1 MLTSDAIS
9 ISLLAVGSS
18 ASSNNGTVGSLG
30 IAGYAL
36 GAPVIHLAHS
46 RPGMTA
52 ASLGIRL
59 PLPIVGAAIGMGLQD
74 CSSSQASNDDWFCGG
89 TGLVAGFFVGM
100 ALASALDASLFA
112 WDKPEP
118 KASTGASFGLTP
130 VLSADG
136 KRGELRAFGQF

>member
-1 MLTSDAIS
+1 
-9 ISLLAVGSS
+9 
-18 ASSNNGTVGSLG
+18 
-30 IAGYAL
+30 
-36 GAPVIHLAHS
+36 
-46 RPGMTA
+46 MTA

-59 PLPIVGAAIGMGLQD
+59 PLPIVGAAIGLGLQD
-74 CSSSQASNDDWFCGG
+74 CSSQGNDEWFCGG
-89 TGLVAGFFVGM
+89 TGLVAGFFMGM
-100 ALASALDASLFA
+100 ALASALDAGLFA